1 MTSSLHLSHHI
12 SLYLKTELIEARGL
26 STKTCNSYKSP
37 LKCFTDF
44 LAERLSKNFFEV
56 LTDELRYE
64 HFYDWMLYEQ
74 RKNNWAPA
82 TWNQRLSAIKS
93 FVKFLARTDLR
104 YIDLSRRVGLISSK
118 PKSRKKQDYMTLAE
132 FESGLSKLPDNSIE
146 EFRNKLIF
154 QLLFFTGVRVEEF
167 TGIRYQDIVTVR
179 KGCLNLYVFGKGSK
193 GRNIP
198 ILEKATVKNLNYYI
212 ELLSRRGA
220 ESEYIFSGYK
230 GTRMTEENIRKI
242 CKRHFNPLIENK
254 HITPHSFR
262 HSAAMNWLE
271 NGIEIFYLSKLLGHK
286 SVDATMDYLHETFGI
301 KVDALI
307 RGGQN
312 KKLSKVFQP
321 KFSSNQEY
329 WDSFNIKV

>member
-1 MTSSLHLSHHI
+1 
-12 SLYLKTELIEARGL
+12 
-26 STKTCNSYKSP
+26 
-37 LKCFTDF
+37 
-44 LAERLSKNFFEV
+44 
-56 LTDELRYE
+56 
-64 HFYDWMLYEQ
+64 
-74 RKNNWAPA
+74 
-82 TWNQRLSAIKS
+82 
-93 FVKFLARTDLR
+93 
-104 YIDLSRRVGLISSK
+104 
-118 PKSRKKQDYMTLAE
+118 MTLEE
-132 FESGLSKLPDNSIE
+132 FETGLYKMPDTSIN
-146 EFRNKLIF
+146 EFRNKLVF

-167 TGIRYQDIVTVR
+167 TGIRFQDIVTVR

-198 ILEKATVKNLNYYI
+198 ILEKSSLKNLKYYI
-212 ELLSRRGA
+212 ELISRRGA
-220 ESEYIFSGYK
+220 ASEYIFPGYK
-230 GTRMTEENIRKI
+230 GARMTEENIRKI

-286 SVDATMDYLHETFGI
+286 SVDATMDYLHGTFGI

-329 WDSFNIKV
+329 WDSFNIKI